1 MKNKSLR
8 RILSAGIVPVVVL
21 SSNAWAQSFD
31 SNVDSKVSSANLDA
45 SMVFDSSG
53 TLIGD
58 YDADTNPTGTQTI
71 PGLFGGSG
79 NNPINTSV
87 STDVDTLLDTNPAGS
102 FVITPDFDL
111 GLVEI
116 DGLVIDLLN
125 GQEGGTDLSI
135 TMLYD
140 TFHTIN
146 PSFLYLGGVP
156 ITLPIGQV
164 GGITQAVLTQTAIG
178 AGTLSPTDD
187 PNIFDIAMLITAQ
200 LDMEINT
207 ALPGQDPSSNPIEAL
222 PIVLPI
228 AGQIET
234 LVDGTLLITI
244 DIAPEPIALDV
255 PIEGTTLPPVPL
267 ELPTFGTE
275 TASVIFT
282 SVPESI
288 TVNAAIGLTIS
299 ATGNKSAC
307 AADLNGDGNLDF
319 FDVSDFLSAFA
330 AMDPAADFN
339 GDGVYD
345 FFDVSAFLGAFAD
358 GCP

>member
-1 MKNKSLR
+1 MKNRSLR
-8 RILSAGIVPVVVL
+8 QIMSAGFIPAVVL

-31 SNVDSKVSSANLDA
+31 SNVDTKSSSASLDA
-45 SMVFDSSG
+45 SMVFDSLG

-58 YDADTNPTGTQTI
+58 YDADTNPAGTKTI

-79 NNPINTSV
+79 NNPIDTSL
-87 STDVDTLLDTNPAGS
+87 STAVDTLLDTNPAGS

-125 GQEGGTDLSI
+125 GQEGGTDLSV
-135 TMLYD
+135 TMLYG

-146 PSFLYLGGVP
+146 PSFLYPGGLP
-156 ITLPIGQV
+156 ITLPLGQI
-164 GGITQAVLTQTAIG
+164 GGITQAVLTQAAIG

-187 PNIFDIAMLITAQ
+187 PNIFDIAMLITGQ
-200 LDMEINT
+200 LDMEIN
-207 ALPGQDPSSNPIEAL
+207 ASLPGQDPTSTPIDAL
-222 PIVLPI
+222 PVVLPI

-244 DIAPEPIALDV
+244 DIAPEPITLDV
-255 PIEGTTLPPVPL
+255 PIEGATLPPIPL
-267 ELPTFGTE
+267 ELPTFGTD

-282 SVPESI
+282 LVPETI
-288 TVNAAIGLTIS
+288 TFNATIGLTIS
-299 ATGNKSAC
+299 ATGTKSVC

-319 FDVSDFLSAFA
+319 FDVSAFLNAFA
-330 AMDPAADFN
+330 AMGQAADFN
-339 GDGVYD
+339 SDGLFN
-345 FFDVSAFLGAFAD
+345 FFDISLFLQAFSE